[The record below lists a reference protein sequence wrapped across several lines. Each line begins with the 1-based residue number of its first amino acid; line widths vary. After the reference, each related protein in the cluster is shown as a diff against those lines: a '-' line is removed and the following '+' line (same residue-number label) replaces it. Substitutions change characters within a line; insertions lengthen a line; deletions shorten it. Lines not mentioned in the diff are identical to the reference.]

1 MSSFIAWTQ
10 LVSTKHGVSR
20 IGFLGHHCE
29 ALASDTAPKQS
40 DISVSSSSISSQHFC
55 NELGLKP
62 PATERALRRI
72 TDRPTHIHSLATT
85 AETRAFHLFSFTF
98 SSFFFSISRPY
109 LVSILGMI
117 LLCGCF
123 FQKRQKATLAFRS
136 LLLFSFPCFKIAFV
150 YFIFYLEI
158 PGSWRRETHIIR
170 HSSSKRP
177 VRHYP
182 FLHTNRFFLSFF
194 FSPISLSVRYP
205 PHFQTIHFFF
215 WRKCVYLFGASLLV
229 HMGFSPFA
237 WRWSGDRFG
246 GKEKTVRYY
255 LYI

>member
-1 MSSFIAWTQ
+1 MRRRSIRGVAWKRVASCLPTSPRFSASAVEENPHRRGGPNTKQICITTSTSSIFIYLQNLGAGGMSSFIAWTQ

-98 SSFFFSISRPY
+98 SSFFF
-109 LVSILGMI
+109 
-117 LLCGCF
+117 
-123 FQKRQKATLAFRS
+123 
-136 LLLFSFPCFKIAFV
+136 LF
-150 YFIFYLEI
+150 LD
-158 PGSWRRETHIIR
+158 
-170 HSSSKRP
+170 
-177 VRHYP
+177 
-182 FLHTNRFFLSFF
+182 
-194 FSPISLSVRYP
+194 PI
-205 PHFQTIHFFF
+205 
-215 WRKCVYLFGASLLV
+215 
-229 HMGFSPFA
+229 
-237 WRWSGDRFG
+237 
-246 GKEKTVRYY
+246 
-255 LYI
+255 